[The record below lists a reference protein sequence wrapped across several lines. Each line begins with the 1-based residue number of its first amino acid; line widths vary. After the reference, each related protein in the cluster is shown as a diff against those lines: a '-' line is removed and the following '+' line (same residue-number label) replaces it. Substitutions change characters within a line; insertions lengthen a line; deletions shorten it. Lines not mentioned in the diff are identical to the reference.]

1 MDLKVPVNLAIT
13 NTTNEVIS
21 FRYFKVNMVQE
32 IQPSQTIKITVKNS
46 DNLGY
51 YESLKESIPGL
62 SVETVLGVKS
72 ISIKTPPTKTNYDA
86 DEVFDPTGMVVE
98 ATYENDDTA
107 EVTDYTYEPTRPLTG
122 DDDFIT
128 ITYGGKTAKQA
139 IIVSEPAP
147 GPDDE
152 G

>member
-32 IQPSQTIKITVKNS
+32 IQPLQTIKITVKNS

-72 ISIKTPPTKTNYDA
+72 IAVKTPPTDTNYVA
-86 DEVFDPTGMVVE
+86 GEVFDPTGMVIE

-107 EVTDYTYEPTRPLTG
+107 EVTDYTYKPTGALTG

-139 IIVSEPAP
+139 ITVVEPDP
-147 GPDDE
+147 GP
-152 G
+152 